1 MNSVINTLVT
11 SMQNNVFFTC
21 VVLAFIVIALISSL
35 AVIFYKI
42 NQKFWKALIPI
53 YNVTTLLSIL
63 NIPIWM
69 VLLMLIPFVN
79 IIGIPFMTII
89 IGWKLGSIC
98 YKNIFIK
105 IGLAVCPVLF
115 FPILAAGRIDLTGKY
130 EKMVVVPVQTPK
142 EFSLDPVIV
151 STTVD
156 VPSAMNLSQTE
167 TLEKIAVRTKKEKPV
182 IEKKE
187 VVTEASLA
195 EYLSKADKE
204 RPTAQ
209 DLTFDYNMI
218 YSSQKAEE
226 KIKANAM
233 NDNPTFQL
241 LNQAG
246 MVAVKEDTGIKN
258 TDNSTLDYSN
268 LYQEQPQE
276 EETAFPKIHEIE
288 LEVASPVDESNVGPI
303 PINQRYDKQ
312 RKVPNMNEPVNTN
325 IINAD
330 KSIIEAIGI
339 KPVEIPQ
346 IIIPAPEI
354 ANLNMAAPPIVD
366 ASISSM
372 MAAPPDFS
380 NQATSIEPVQIPVE
394 IPVQEMVIPEPSI
407 QISPMVSMNIEEPD
421 TLPVGIL
428 MVEDKG
434 KTEELSVILPE
445 NIPVPTPQYITEQPQ
460 QFNMVPEMSVNA
472 TMIFQAGMGAEPML
486 RQMQTQTVEAQVDK
500 VCPKCGVKLK
510 RDCPVC
516 IMCGYKF

>member
-1 MNSVINTLVT
+1 MSSVINTLVT
-11 SMQNNVFFTC
+11 SIQNNVFFAC
-21 VVLAFIVIALISSL
+21 IVLAFIAMALISSL

-53 YNVTTLLSIL
+53 YNITTLLSVL

-79 IIGIPFMTII
+79 IIGIPFMTIV
-89 IGWKLGSIC
+89 IGWKLGSLC

-105 IGLAVCPVLF
+105 IGLAICPVLF
-115 FPILAAGRIDLTGKY
+115 FPLLAAGRIDLTGKY
-130 EKMVVVPVQTPK
+130 EKLVVVPVQVPK
-142 EFSLDPVIV
+142 EFSLDPIV
-151 STTVD
+151 VSNSVE

-167 TLEKIAVRTKKEKPV
+167 TLDKIAVKVKKEKPT

-187 VVTEASLA
+187 NVTEASLA
-195 EYLSKADKE
+195 EHLAKADKE

-218 YSSQKAEE
+218 YSAQKEAEQL
-226 KIKANAM
+226 KTNAM

-246 MVAVKEDTGIKN
+246 MVAVEENTGIKN

-268 LYQEQPQE
+268 LYQETLQE
-276 EETAFPKIHEIE
+276 EEPAFPKIHELE

-312 RKVPNMNEPVNTN
+312 RKVSSEPVNLN
-325 IINAD
+325 VIVAE
-330 KSIIEAIGI
+330 KPVIEAIEI
-339 KPVEIPQ
+339 QPVEIPQ
-346 IIIPAPEI
+346 IVIPAPEI
-354 ANLNMAAPPIVD
+354 ANLNMVVPPMVD
-366 ASISSM
+366 ANISSI

-380 NQATSIEPVQIPVE
+380 NQVINNNPVQIPVN
-394 IPVQEMVIPEPSI
+394 IPVQEVSIPEPSI
-407 QISPMVSMNIEEPD
+407 QISPMVSMNIEEPN

-434 KTEELSVILPE
+434 KAEELFVVLPE
-445 NIPVPTPQYITEQPQ
+445 AVPAPVPQFITEQPQ
-460 QFNMVPEMSVNA
+460 QFDAAPNMLANPS
-472 TMIFQAGMGAEPML
+472 MIFQSQMGAEPML
-486 RQMQTQTVEAQVDK
+486 RQVQAPVVEAQVDK